1 MPRAPAFFSSLPV
14 RVRVTL
20 AFAAAMSVLLVAA
33 GLLLYVELG
42 RTLNA
47 TVDRGLRSRAGD
59 IATLAQQVDSGF
71 AESRRSRLTE
81 QGESFAQL
89 VDSHDRVVDAPPALR
104 GKPLL
109 TPGQLRGARRHTIY
123 VERAT
128 PFGETDRVRLL
139 ATPVTAQGRRLVV
152 VVGASLDATT
162 EARNRLGRLLLLGG
176 PIALLIAS
184 LAGYGAAAGA
194 LRPVES
200 MRRRAQQI
208 QASRPGRRLPV
219 PPTGDEVARLGET
232 LNDMLERL
240 EEALARERQF
250 VSDASHELRTPL
262 SIIKAELELALRDA
276 DDVDTFR
283 EAVRSAAEE
292 ADRVVQL
299 AEDLLVIARSE
310 RGRLPLRA
318 TDADVGALM
327 EDVAR
332 RFARRAED
340 HGVALEVE
348 VPDGLQLLGDRLR
361 LEQAVGNLIDNAL
374 RHGAGTIRLRAEPT
388 ATGVEL
394 HVLDDGDGLPPAF
407 LATAFDRFSRADAGR
422 TSGGAGLGLA
432 IVDAIAR
439 AHDGTAGVRN
449 RPEGGADVWLSVPR
463 PPRDGRS
470 PAERRGPPDR

>member
-1 MPRAPAFFSSLPV
+1 
-14 RVRVTL
+14 
-20 AFAAAMSVLLVAA
+20 
-33 GLLLYVELG
+33 E
-42 RTLNA
+42 TLNA
-47 TVDRGLRSRAGD
+47 
-59 IATLAQQVDSGF
+59 
-71 AESRRSRLTE
+71 
-81 QGESFAQL
+81 
-89 VDSHDRVVDAPPALR
+89 
-104 GKPLL
+104 
-109 TPGQLRGARRHTIY
+109 
-123 VERAT
+123 
-128 PFGETDRVRLL
+128 
-139 ATPVTAQGRRLVV
+139 
-152 VVGASLDATT
+152 
-162 EARNRLGRLLLLGG
+162 
-176 PIALLIAS
+176 
-184 LAGYGAAAGA
+184 
-194 LRPVES
+194 
-200 MRRRAQQI
+200 
-208 QASRPGRRLPV
+208 
-219 PPTGDEVARLGET
+219 
-232 LNDMLERL
+232 MLERL
-240 EEALARERQF
+240 EVALARERQF